1 MAAFLDCDT
10 FPENNNFIA
19 NYVNQINSSAAKAFG
34 GLIYSNTKPNNQ
46 LLRWVFGKNR
56 ESIPLSEKNPYTTTF
71 VSNFLIQNLCLI
83 LFDEKLVLT
92 AMKIILLFPL

>member
-19 NYVNQINSSAAKAFG
+19 NYVNQINSRLAFFG
-34 GLIYSNTKPNNQ
+34 GLIYSNTKPNNNQ

-56 ESIPLSEKNPYTTTF
+56 ESIPLSE
-71 VSNFLIQNLCLI
+71 
-83 LFDEKLVLT
+83 EKSLYNN
-92 AMKIILLFPL
+92 IRF